1 MTKGRRPMH
10 HEGLSKAGLER
21 LHEVMAGHVAAGRVP
36 GLVLGLSR
44 GDDVH
49 VDAIGTAAVGGTEPM
64 RPDALFR
71 ITSMTR
77 PVTAVA
83 TLMLVEQGRLGLDE
97 PVDLLLPELA
107 GRRVLRSLEGPLD
120 DTVPAERSITVEDL
134 LTFRLGFG
142 SIMAPP
148 GTYPIQAA
156 EDELGLRTLGP
167 PWPPPPFDS
176 DEWIA
181 RFATLP
187 LMHQPGAGWR
197 YNTGAQV
204 LGVLIER
211 ATGQPLEAFLRSRL
225 LAPLGMV
232 DTAFSVPAEKQP
244 RFTTAY
250 LPDAGGELRLLD
262 PPAGGWW
269 NEPPAMANA
278 AGMLVSTLDD
288 FWAFV
293 AMLLAGGVHGGERV
307 LSAASV
313 AAMTRDHLTAEQRE
327 SSRLFLGE
335 HGGWGYGMAAPGPI
349 TGEPPV
355 PWGFGWDGGTGT
367 RWRSDPARGLTTIL
381 LTQRAMGSPEP
392 PPIYREFWEAAY
404 GAIEP

>member
-1 MTKGRRPMH
+1 MTTTP
-10 HEGLSKAGLER
+10 GLRAAGLDR
-21 LHEVMAGHVAAGRVP
+21 LHDRLAPLVERRTVP
-36 GLVLGLSR
+36 GLVALVAR
-44 GDDVH
+44 GADVH
-49 VDAIGTAAVGGTEPM
+49 VEVLGAPALDDPAPLRRDAI
-64 RPDALFR
+64 FR
-71 ITSMTR
+71 IASLTKPIAAAGAMALVDDRVLTLGD
-77 PVTAVA
+77 PV
-83 TLMLVEQGRLGLDE
+83 EKY
-97 PVDLLLPELA
+97 LPELA
-107 GRRVLRSLEGPLD
+107 GRRVLRRLEGPLD
-120 DTVPAERSITVEDL
+120 DTVPAERSIEVEDL

-250 LPDAGGELRLLD
+250 LPDAGGQLRLLD

-269 NEPPAMANA
+269 NQPPAMANA

-288 FWAFV
+288 LWAFV

-367 RWRSDPARGLTTIL
+367 KWRSDPARGLTTIL

>member
-1 MTKGRRPMH
+1 MTTTPRLRA
-10 HEGLSKAGLER
+10 AGLDR
-21 LHEVMAGHVAAGRVP
+21 LHDRLAAQVERRTVP
-36 GLVLGLSR
+36 GLAALVAR
-44 GDDVH
+44 GADVH
-49 VDAIGTAAVGGTEPM
+49 VEVLGTPALDDPAPLRRDAI
-64 RPDALFR
+64 FR
-71 ITSMTR
+71 IASLTKPIAAAGAM
-77 PVTAVA
+77 A
-83 TLMLVEQGRLGLDE
+83 LVDDGVLSLDDAIE
-97 PVDLLLPELA
+97 RYLPELA
-107 GRRVLRSLEGPLD
+107 DRRVLRSLEGPLD
-120 DTVPAERSITVEDL
+120 DTLPAVRSITVEDL

-148 GTYPIQAA
+148 ATYPIQVA

-167 PWPPPPFDS
+167 PWPPPPLTS
-176 DEWIA
+176 DEWIG

-187 LMHQPGAGWR
+187 LLHQPGDGWR

-204 LGVLIER
+204 LGVLMER
-211 ATGQPLEAFLRSRL
+211 ATGQPLETFLRSRL
-225 LAPLGMV
+225 LAPLRMW
-232 DTAFSVPAEKQP
+232 DTSFSVPAAAQP

-250 LPDAGGELRLLD
+250 LPDAGGELRVLD

-293 AMLLAGGVHGGERV
+293 AMLLAGGVHQGERL
-307 LSAASV
+307 LSPASV
-313 AAMTRDHLTAEQRE
+313 AAMTRDHLTAEQRA

-335 HGGWGYGMAAPGPI
+335 HGGWGYGMAAPAPI
-349 TGEPPV
+349 DAEPPV

-367 RWRSDPARGLTTIL
+367 TWRSDPARGLTGIL
-381 LTQRAMGSPEP
+381 FTQRAMTSPEP
-392 PPIYREFWEAAY
+392 PPVFTEFWEAAY